1 MFRRLTAIEIAEGA
15 LLADIGVIFQLLAL
29 YLPIGKSIFEIL
41 SPIVFAIIV
50 LRRGFYVGVMSLCV
64 AVFTIGI
71 MSGPAAWPAMLL
83 QCGAGLFLGLTMR
96 HRMSDFWIILLG
108 TISGAF
114 ALYFLLILTDILAGI
129 PLSDLIRS
137 LHATFTNAINLIGV
151 IAASIGLSHVWHS
164 SLLPVVTAIAQ
175 VAFTYWWIAFYLVTW
190 LITLPVVIVVYYVT
204 NLITRLLGYKVR
216 PFPSGIIERF
226 LYWTLRALVGLIPA
240 RGRIGRH
247 WMARNLRKEVRRLGI
262 ARQKAKNAAFD

>member
-29 YLPIGKSIFEIL
+29 YLPIGKSIFQIL

-50 LRRGFYVGVMSLCV
+50 LRRGFYVGMMSLCV

-71 MSGPAAWPAMLL
+71 MSGPAAWPNMFL
-83 QCGAGLFLGLTMR
+83 QCGAGLFLGLTMK
-96 HRMSDFWIILLG
+96 HRVSDFWIILLG
-108 TISGAF
+108 TTGGALAF
-114 ALYFLLILTDILAGI
+114 YFLLILTDILAGI
-129 PLSDLIRS
+129 PLSDFIRS
-137 LHATFTNAINLIGV
+137 LHAVFNSAVNIVGV
-151 IAASIGLSHVWHS
+151 IAASIGLGHLWHFS
-164 SLLPVVTAIAQ
+164 ILPVVNAVAQ
-175 VAFTYWWIAFYLVTW
+175 VAFTYWWIAFYLVSW
-190 LITLPVVIVVYYVT
+190 ITLLPVVIVVYYVT
-204 NLITRLLGYKVR
+204 NFITLRLGYKVR

-247 WMARNLRKEVRRLGI
+247 WMTQNLRKEVRRLGI
-262 ARQKAKNAAFD
+262 ARQKAK